1 MSEEPSKH
9 LTVLSSETA
18 TIMAKHLTLNRIRLV
33 WGGWPMRIWSGTRK
47 PRERERLRLSS
58 SILHVNAVLTSHLD
72 ETLSGMKVTPVS
84 PYKRPLKCYVLRNGC
99 CFVVW
104 VVWKAIFYFFY
115 LHNAFVI
122 EANRYVLR
130 CPDFGWKLDWRSYF
144 TSHPVSGNSS
154 G

>member
-33 WGGWPMRIWSGTRK
+33 WAGDPCVSDLALENHAKENVLGWAVRFY
-47 PRERERLRLSS
+47 
-58 SILHVNAVLTSHLD
+58 HVNAVLTSHLD

-130 CPDFGWKLDWRSYF
+130 CPDFGWKLDWRSFF